1 MKRRY
6 CPGLPALCS
15 LYSKSIEFVIVHNKE
30 KYKKWE
36 NCRLLFLNRQID
48 EDFSLVSVKTDKKK
62 VQKS

>member
-30 KYKKWE
+30 KYKRWE
-36 NCRLLFLNRQID
+36 NCRLLFLNRQTA
-48 EDFSLVSVKTDKKK
+48 EDFSLVSVKTDKKN
-62 VQKS
+62 VLKS